1 MRALFYRLR
10 AVSAPFGSRYDGGEN
25 PVSGE
30 ENMFRPASR
39 PRGRFRAFPG
49 LAAGVLCAAFA
60 ALPLPTSAQ
69 SAESF
74 PSRPV
79 KIIVPYAPGGATDI
93 IARIVAA
100 RLTES
105 LGQSVLVENR
115 PGASG
120 NLALEAV
127 AKAPADGYT
136 LLVGNVSTNAI
147 NENTFASVL
156 QIKPSRDLVG
166 IAKLVEIPHIIA
178 ATADFPANSVADL
191 IALAK
196 KDPGKINYASAGLG
210 SYPHLDMEKLQ
221 KAAGIKL
228 THVPYKG
235 GAGQMIP
242 AIISG
247 EAPVAFLNLSSALP
261 HVRSGRMKALATT
274 APGRL
279 AELPNVPTMAEQ
291 GFPGIGTNAWQGMFA
306 PAAAPKPIIDRM
318 YRAVAAV
325 LSDPEMKERL
335 SKQMLEVTLSA
346 SPAQFQQLV
355 EQETRAWGDFLREA
369 RIKIE

>member
-1 MRALFYRLR
+1 M
-10 AVSAPFGSRYDGGEN
+10 VQ
-25 PVSGE
+25 
-30 ENMFRPASR
+30 PASR
-39 PRGRFRAFPG
+39 RRTQFHALPG

-60 ALPLPTSAQ
+60 ALPLPTAAQ

-178 ATADFPANSVADL
+178 VTANFPANSVADL

-306 PAAAPKPIIDRM
+306 PAATPKPIIDRI

-346 SPAQFQQLV
+346 SPVQFQQLV

-369 RIKIE
+369 RIRIE